1 MTEPRSP
8 LESALDLFVYV
19 PVGLAFTA
27 AEEIPK
33 LAAKGRSRVGG
44 QITTAKVI
52 GHFVVT
58 QGRKELDRRFRQ
70 GGPGG
75 GERGEPSDTRL
86 SEPIGGERGEPSDTR
101 LSEPPGGERGEPSDT
116 RPAEP
121 AGGERGE
128 PSDTRLSEPLGRDRG
143 ESLLPPAGRP
153 GSGRGPAANA
163 PGPADALD
171 LAAMPVPAAA
181 RLGIPGYDS
190 LSASQVVQRLAG
202 LSSEELVAV
211 GAYETAHR
219 ARRTVL
225 TRVNQLLSD

>member
-1 MTEPRSP
+1 VTEPRSP

-44 QITTAKVI
+44 QLTTAKVI
-52 GHFVVT
+52 GHFVVA

-70 GGPGG
+70 TGPGG
-75 GERGEPSDTRL
+75 GERGEPSSTRL
-86 SEPIGGERGEPSDTR
+86 SEPAGGERSEPSSTR
-101 LSEPPGGERGEPSDT
+101 LGES
-116 RPAEP
+116 

-128 PSDTRLSEPLGRDRG
+128 PSDARLAGPSGARTGR
-143 ESLLPPAGRP
+143 SA
-153 GSGRGPAANA
+153 A
-163 PGPADALD
+163 PGPGEPRGDGPGESPLPSGRRAANPPGAADALD
-171 LAAMPVPAAA
+171 LAAMPVPTAA

-202 LSSEELVAV
+202 LSNEELVAV